1 MINFWLE
8 SKLFREGVVYYSNS
22 ISFYLYNYVNWNVLL
37 ESSFDLSSNSDNG
50 FEIFK
55 KFHPNCITCSM
66 KGSGLK
72 IRTLSLEVSMEA
84 WYPLL
89 IALLLSLIVD
99 TPIITGSLRFS
110 SLSENIKW
118 FVRIKIFKNFYTFSW
133 VMMIELS

>member
-55 KFHPNCITCSM
+55 KFHPNFITCSM